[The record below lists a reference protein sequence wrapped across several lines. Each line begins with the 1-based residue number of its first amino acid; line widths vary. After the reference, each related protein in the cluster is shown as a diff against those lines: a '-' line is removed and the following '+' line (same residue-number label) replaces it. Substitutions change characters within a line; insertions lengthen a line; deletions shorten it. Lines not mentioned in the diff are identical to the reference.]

1 MVRLNHKYKFLALG
15 RKPQSL
21 QNMEILLNKIR
32 ELPQYQQLL
41 RKLQANGT
49 QLPGLGLPRA
59 ARLPVLA
66 ALHQDLKRPI
76 LLITDRSDHALSLH
90 DELGFWI
97 KSPRFHF
104 SEPNPLFYEQ
114 AAWGVTTRRERLQTL
129 TALAAYHLPFAQKPE
144 VPPVFVT
151 SARSLMTRTLP
162 RRDFLKACKRISTGQ
177 TTKPDSI
184 LRHLV
189 EIGYQRVNTVLEPGQ
204 FSRRGGI
211 LDVWTP
217 SEKLP
222 VRLDFFGDEIETI
235 RKFDPASQ
243 RTIEKLDSILIT
255 PAREYIA
262 IGVAGRPPEDEL
274 SEFHIPLLHQQPA
287 SLLDYLPQKALVLID
302 DLSVVE
308 SMVAEVEEQAVKL
321 RNESIQEETLSPDF
335 PLPYI
340 TWPDLL
346 DNFQTRPFLELGY
359 STQLEGGELGLK
371 DSLSSSFSHDE
382 RFGGRLK
389 SFVEY
394 LASLVEKGQDIYVVS
409 RQSHRLQELWL
420 DHSQDSETE
429 ILESQTTNPEFIE
442 ASLSEGFILQS
453 EQPSL
458 SLHLITDSEVF
469 GWERPQPRT
478 RQRPIAETPES
489 VYADLQVD
497 DYVVHIDHGVGRFGG
512 LVQRELD
519 GHMREFLAVEYVGGG
534 QLYVPVHQADRLTR
548 YIGAEGAVPAL
559 DRLGGQE
566 WQEKKG
572 RVKQAVIE
580 VAQEMLDLYARR
592 NVVKGYAFKPDTA
605 WQKEL
610 EDSFPY
616 VETEDQKRALAEIKR
631 DMESPRPMDRLLC
644 GDVGYGKTEVALRA
658 AFKAVMDGKQ
668 VAILVPT
675 TVLAQQHYETFMQRL
690 TAFPVKVEMLSR
702 FRIPREQT
710 SILHGLVKGE
720 IDIVIGTHRLISSD
734 VQFKELGLVI
744 IDEEQRFGVTHKEHL
759 KKLRTEVDVLTLTA
773 TPIPRTLY
781 MALTGVRDIS
791 NLNTPPEERLPIVT
805 HVGPYSPKLVRQ
817 AILRELERG
826 GQIFFVHNRVN
837 TIEAMKAHL
846 NQLVPEARLDVGHGQ
861 MPETQLASVMHRFN
875 AGETDIL
882 LSTTIIES
890 GLDIPNANTL
900 IVDRADT
907 FGLAQLYQLRGRVG
921 RGAARA
927 YSYFF
932 RHRKLNPTIEG
943 QQRLEVIAENTQL
956 GAGYSIAMRDLEIR
970 GAGELLGTRQHGYI
984 QAVGFH
990 LYTRLLAD
998 AVRQI
1003 RRIESAKRDTETKEE
1018 RGRIE
1023 TALSNLS
1030 QPLSMPVNVDLPLA
1044 VGIATDYIADQDLR
1058 LRLYRRIADL
1068 RDETEIDALASEFQD
1083 RFGALP
1089 EMTQNLFYQMRVKLR
1104 AEAAG
1109 LSAVGWENGQI
1120 ILRYPASAEDKNGKR
1135 LADLGPSVRGG
1146 KSAYWCAFGEK
1157 WESKLLDTLR
1167 LLNP

>member
-1 MVRLNHKYKFLALG
+1 
-15 RKPQSL
+15 
-21 QNMEILLNKIR
+21 MEYILDNIR
-32 ELPQYQQLL
+32 SLPQYQQLL
-41 RKLQANGT
+41 KQLQPGVS
-49 QLPGLGLPRA
+49 LPGLGLPRA

-66 ALHQDLKRPI
+66 ALHQDFSGPI
-76 LLITDRSDHALSLH
+76 LLVTDRADHALSLF
-90 DELGFWI
+90 DELGFWV
-97 KSPRFHF
+97 KSPRYHF
-104 SEPNPLFYEQ
+104 AEPNPLFYEQ
-114 AAWGVTTRRERLQTL
+114 AAWGVTTRRDRLQTL
-129 TALAAYHLPFAQKPE
+129 TALSAYHLPFVQKPD
-144 VPPVFVT
+144 VPPIFVT

-162 RRDFLKACKRISTGQ
+162 RRDFLKACKKLTLGQ
-177 TTKPDSI
+177 IVQPDS
-184 LRHLV
+184 LFRQWT

-217 SEKLP
+217 AEKLP

-243 RTIEKLDSILIT
+243 RTVENLDSILIT
-255 PAREYIA
+255 PAREFIA
-262 IGVAGRPPEDEL
+262 MGEQLSEL
-274 SEFHIPLLHQQPA
+274 SEFQIPLLHQQPA
-287 SLLDYLPQKALVLID
+287 SMLDYLPQKALVLID

-308 SMVAEVEEQAVKL
+308 SMVAEVEEQAVKF
-321 RNESIQEETLSPDF
+321 RQESIAEGILTADF

-340 TWPDLL
+340 PWSELH
-346 DNFQTRPFLELGY
+346 DNLQGFASLELGH
-359 STQLEGGELGLK
+359 STELETGEQRLEDRLA
-371 DSLSSSFSHDE
+371 SCFSHDE

-389 SFVEY
+389 PFVEY
-394 LASLVEKGQDIYVVS
+394 LTSIVERGEQVIVVS
-409 RQSHRLQELWL
+409 RQSTRLHELWL
-420 DHSQDSETE
+420 ESDNKSEIE
-429 ILESQTTNPEFIE
+429 NPKFIE
-442 ASLSEGFILQS
+442 ASLSEGFILRLQS
-453 EQPSL
+453 IVSNSL
-458 SLHLITDSEVF
+458 LPIHLITDSEIF
-469 GWERPQPRT
+469 GWERPQPRM
-478 RQRPIAETPES
+478 RQRPVAETPES

-497 DYVVHIDHGVGRFGG
+497 DYVVHIDHGIGRFAG
-512 LVQRELD
+512 LVQRQLD
-519 GHMREFLAVEYVGGG
+519 NHLREFLAVEYEGGG

-566 WQEKKG
+566 WHEKKG
-572 RVKQAVIE
+572 RVKQAVIA
-580 VAQEMLDLYARR
+580 VAQDMLDLYARR
-592 NVVKGYAFKPDTA
+592 NVVKGYAFKADTE

-616 VETEDQKRALAEIKR
+616 VETEDQIRALADIKR
-631 DMESPRPMDRLLC
+631 DMEAPRPMDRLLC

-675 TVLAQQHYETFMQRL
+675 TVLAQQHYETFLQRL
-690 TAFPVKVEMLSR
+690 AAFPVKVEMLSR
-702 FRIPREQT
+702 FRSAREQT
-710 SILHGLVKGE
+710 KILSELAIGE

-734 VQFKELGLVI
+734 VTFKELGLVI

-837 TIEAMKAHL
+837 TIDAMKMHL
-846 NQLVPEARLDVGHGQ
+846 NQLVPEAQVDVGHGQ
-861 MPETQLASVMHRFN
+861 MPENQLADVMHRFN

-932 RHRKLNPTIEG
+932 RHNKLSPTLEG

-970 GAGELLGTRQHGYI
+970 GAGDLLGTRQHGHI

-1003 RRIESAKRDTETKEE
+1003 RRLEISRNNGDMKKGSGKTDISFA
-1018 RGRIE
+1018 
-1023 TALSNLS
+1023 SFS

-1044 VGIATDYIADQDLR
+1044 VGIPAEYIADQDLR

-1068 RDETEIDALASEFQD
+1068 RDETEIEALTSEFQD
-1083 RFGALP
+1083 RFGELP
-1089 EMTQNLFYQMRVKLR
+1089 EMVGNLFYQMRVKLR
-1104 AEAAG
+1104 AERAG
-1109 LSAVGWENGQI
+1109 LSSINWESDQVV
-1120 ILRYPASAEDKNGKR
+1120 LRYPVSVETKDGSR
-1135 LADLGPSVRGG
+1135 LADMGPGIRGG
-1146 KSAYWCAFGEK
+1146 KSAYWCTFEK
-1157 WESKLLDTLR
+1157 DRDWKPQLLDVLAR
-1167 LLNP
+1167 LAGK

>member
-1 MVRLNHKYKFLALG
+1 MNLILDNIR
-15 RKPQSL
+15 SL
-21 QNMEILLNKIR
+21 S
-32 ELPQYQQLL
+32 QYQQLL
-41 RKLQANGT
+41 ILLQTDG

-59 ARLPVLA
+59 TRLPILA
-66 ALHQDLKRPI
+66 ALHADLNRPV
-76 LLITDRSDHALSLH
+76 LLITDRADHALSLF
-90 DELGFWI
+90 DELGFWV
-97 KSPRFHF
+97 KSPRYHF
-104 SEPNPLFYEQ
+104 AEPNPLFYEQ
-114 AAWGVTTRRERLQTL
+114 AAWGVATRRERLQTL
-129 TALAAYHLPFAQKPE
+129 IALSEYHLPFAQKPE
-144 VPPVFVT
+144 TPPIFVT
-151 SARSLMTRTLP
+151 SVRSLMTRTLP
-162 RRDFLKACKRISTGQ
+162 RRDFLKACKKLSVNQ
-177 TTKPDSI
+177 TVQPDALTRSWS
-184 LRHLV
+184 

-204 FSRRGGI
+204 FSKRGGI
-211 LDVWTP
+211 MDLWTP
-217 SEKLP
+217 AETLP

-235 RKFDPASQ
+235 RRFDPASQ
-243 RTIEKLDSILIT
+243 RTVEKLESILVT

-262 IGVAGRPPEDEL
+262 SGEQETEL

-287 SLLDYLPQKALVLID
+287 SLLDYLPQKTIVLID
-302 DLSVVE
+302 DLSIVE
-308 SMVAEVEEQAVKL
+308 SMAAEVEEQAVRFRK
-321 RNESIQEETLSPDF
+321 ESIEEEVLSADF

-340 TWPDLL
+340 PWSELL
-346 DNFQTRPFLELGY
+346 DGLHGRTSLELGH
-359 STQLEGGELGLK
+359 STEEMS
-371 DSLSSSFSHDE
+371 DTSLASQFGHDE

-389 SFVEY
+389 PFVEY
-394 LASLVEKGQDIYVVS
+394 AGLVVERGGQIVVVS
-409 RQSHRLQELWL
+409 RQSPRLHEMWL
-420 DHSQDSETE
+420 ERDEGQQTE
-429 ILESQTTNPEFIE
+429 DVSVVGPSSSVEFIE
-442 ASLSEGFILQS
+442 SSLSEGFVLGN
-453 EQPSL
+453 
-458 SLHLITDSEVF
+458 LHLITDSEVF

-478 RQRPIAETPES
+478 RQRQVAETPES
-489 VYADLQVD
+489 IYADLKVG
-497 DYVVHIDHGVGRFGG
+497 DYVVHIDHGIGHFGG

-519 GHMREFLAVEYVGGG
+519 HHVREFLAVEYDGGG

-548 YIGAEGAVPAL
+548 YVGAEGAVPAL

-566 WQEKKG
+566 WHEKKG
-572 RVKQAVIE
+572 RVKEAVLE

-592 NVVKGYAFKPDTA
+592 NVVQGYAFKVDTA

-616 VETEDQKRALAEIKR
+616 VETEDQLRALNDIKR
-631 DMESPRPMDRLLC
+631 DMEAPRPMDRLLC

-675 TVLAQQHYETFMQRL
+675 TVLAQQHYETFLQRL
-690 TAFPVKVEMLSR
+690 AAYPMKVEMLSR
-702 FRIPREQT
+702 FRTPREQT
-710 SILHGLVKGE
+710 SIVHGLAIGE
-720 IDIVIGTHRLISSD
+720 IDIVIGTHRLISGD
-734 VQFKELGLVI
+734 VQFKNLGLVV

-846 NQLVPEARLDVGHGQ
+846 NQLVPEARVDIGHGQ
-861 MPETQLASVMHRFN
+861 MPEGQLASVMHRFN
-875 AGETDIL
+875 LGETDIL

-932 RHRKLNPTIEG
+932 RHNKMTPTQEG

-970 GAGELLGTRQHGYI
+970 GAGDLLGTRQSGHI

-1003 RRIESAKRDTETKEE
+1003 RRIELS
-1018 RGRIE
+1018 RGDGKDVVGKVE
-1023 TALSNLS
+1023 VTLSSLS
-1030 QPLSMPVNVDLPLA
+1030 QPISMPVNVDLPLA
-1044 VGIATDYIADQDLR
+1044 VGIPADYIADQDLR

-1068 RDETEIDALASEFQD
+1068 RDETEIDALASEFRD
-1083 RFGALP
+1083 RFGQLP

-1104 AEAAG
+1104 AEKAG
-1109 LSAVGWENGQI
+1109 LSSINWESGQI
-1120 ILRYPASAEDKNGKR
+1120 VLRYPVIGEEKGGKQ
-1135 LADLGPSVRGG
+1135 LVDLGPGIRGG
-1146 KSAYWCAFGEK
+1146 KSAYWCSFGER
-1157 WESKLLDTLR
+1157 WESR
-1167 LLNP
+1167 LLETLFNL